1 MWPWLKTGRK
11 VQGLLGG
18 NFHSRKFE
26 KALISR
32 QTQRQFN
39 TLDVTQAFAEIC

>member
-11 VQGLLGG
+11 VQGLLGE
-18 NFHSRKFE
+18 NFHSQFE